1 MIFSLPAG
9 NSRRRR
15 RLKKPGAPAP
25 GFTGV
30 WGRSATNKHAPGIY
44 RRIACRY
51 YLQAILRFAFLIAAV
66 PTDRRKG
73 ARRTPY
79 KIEHDW
85 HGSTMAP
92 LYTWQAY
99 AGFFPLSSPFLLH
112 SSLYCEKGVA
122 FFCRY
127 AIVTSLSECPAIC
140 GERGNRVRIPND
152 PVTVNGQSFA
162 QCHCRTGEKAHLD
175 A

>member
-112 SSLYCEKGVA
+112 SSFNHGCYRATISRSILGHLGRNLQELTKTLLYCEKGVA
-122 FFCRY
+122 FFLPLCY
-127 AIVTSLSECPAIC
+127 S
-140 GERGNRVRIPND
+140 D
-152 PVTVNGQSFA
+152 FTV
-162 QCHCRTGEKAHLD
+162 
-175 A
+175 